1 MEKYGSLDKGLLL
14 LDHMDDKA
22 VLLYESFKKAGFE
35 GVTLV
40 VEDDGFIP
48 DDVVGLYRF
57 FIKKGNP
64 TIQPRFFNQIDSED
78 YWVITANNQSGEIS
92 DMGILKGRINYTKRY
107 KDEKRIV
114 SSVDWLDE
122 KRLVRATDYYDI
134 YGELYS
140 RSSYDSNGKMLIR
153 TYYDE
158 EFREIIVCNFITGD
172 IILNEGD
179 LVHVFHEKVEFISF
193 LIDKMSKVQDT
204 SIRKIYYN
212 SLGTP
217 LLCTLRVSADSSLI
231 WQEGFRKELPGNM
244 KFILDGKSNTKRIY
258 VQDSKALE
266 HFKTLTDKQ
275 EMFEGLGY
283 LFSFIRNNMYRRE
296 VFIFTNSDQIVG
308 LTELVQNYP
317 ELNFH
322 IAAVTEMSSK
332 LLSFSKY
339 QNVRLYPGISDD
351 MKEKLFQKCDIYLDI
366 NRGDELLN
374 TIHRAFLENML
385 ILALNETKHNADYIS
400 KEHSFESIKSLMQT
414 LSKVIADSDEMD
426 RELELQREKAMLC
439 SPVTYR
445 NMFI

>member
-1 MEKYGSLDKGLLL
+1 MEKYGSIDKGLLL

-48 DDVVGLYRF
+48 DDVVGLYRY

-122 KRLVRATDYYDI
+122 KSIVRATDYYDI

-179 LVHVFHEKVEFISF
+179 LVHIFHEKVEFIAY
-193 LIDKMSKVQDT
+193 LIDKIAKVQDT

-217 LLCTLRVSADSSLI
+217 LLYTLRVSADSSLI
-231 WQEGFRKELPGNM
+231 WQEGLREELPGNM
-244 KFILDGKSNTKRIY
+244 KYILDGKSNTKRIY
-258 VQDSKALE
+258 VQDLKALE

-296 VFIFTNSDQIVG
+296 V
-308 LTELVQNYP
+308 
-317 ELNFH
+317 
-322 IAAVTEMSSK
+322 AV
-332 LLSFSKY
+332 
-339 QNVRLYPGISDD
+339 
-351 MKEKLFQKCDIYLDI
+351 
-366 NRGDELLN
+366 
-374 TIHRAFLENML
+374 
-385 ILALNETKHNADYIS
+385 
-400 KEHSFESIKSLMQT
+400 
-414 LSKVIADSDEMD
+414 
-426 RELELQREKAMLC
+426 
-439 SPVTYR
+439 
-445 NMFI
+445 